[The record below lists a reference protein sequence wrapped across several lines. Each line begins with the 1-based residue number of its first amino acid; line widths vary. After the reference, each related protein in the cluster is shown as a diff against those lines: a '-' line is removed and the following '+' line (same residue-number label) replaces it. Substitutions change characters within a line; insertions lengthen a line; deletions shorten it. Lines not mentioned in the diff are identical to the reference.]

1 MKLVKN
7 LNSEQQALLII
18 IFSCLVGTSITTNT
32 NISVAISVILSIFL
46 FYKNF

>member
-7 LNSEQQALLII
+7 LNNEQQALLII
-18 IFSCLVGTSITTNT
+18 IFSCLIGTSITNNT

-46 FYKNF
+46 INKNF